1 MKSAKKC
8 AYNPS
13 VSNEEFLNA
22 LLEPYVFAGGVV
34 AKGGTAFRLDKH
46 RTSKILSGQA
56 DVPLA
61 LRKVSLQH
69 GLERRVSEGCAILW
83 DETLNPM
90 YFGEFKKDIASLID
104 GEDPLQKA
112 LGEKLCVK
120 EEDPDAYLACLLIGV
135 IGLKNRPETQGVIWR
150 KGTGS
155 FSWLVGDLFRFGF
168 NSRKKAKNLVV
179 VPVDCSF
186 ETHVTRD
193 YEGLEVKRVSEN
205 TVHGK
210 WLIRMAQS
218 GVLEPELK
226 ERISYELRG
235 VARDSEGCCP
245 VGTVAAIETPKSV
258 FLLLAVSKFD
268 SNGNAKSGP
277 EDISRALDCLLGYYD
292 RLGQGADMYMPLI
305 GTGLSRS
312 GLDVRESFGMIVD
325 AVTRGASFVGGKVV
339 LVLLPEVAAELGLI
353 K

>member
-1 MKSAKKC
+1 M
-8 AYNPS
+8 P
-13 VSNEEFLNA
+13 
-22 LLEPYVFAGGVV
+22 
-34 AKGGTAFRLDKH
+34 
-46 RTSKILSGQA
+46 
-56 DVPLA
+56 
-61 LRKVSLQH
+61 
-69 GLERRVSEGCAILW
+69 ERGVSEGCAILW

-155 FSWLVGDLFRFGF
+155 FSWLVRDLFRFGF

-210 WLIRMAQS
+210 
-218 GVLEPELK
+218 
-226 ERISYELRG
+226 
-235 VARDSEGCCP
+235 
-245 VGTVAAIETPKSV
+245 
-258 FLLLAVSKFD
+258 
-268 SNGNAKSGP
+268 
-277 EDISRALDCLLGYYD
+277 
-292 RLGQGADMYMPLI
+292 
-305 GTGLSRS
+305 
-312 GLDVRESFGMIVD
+312 
-325 AVTRGASFVGGKVV
+325 
-339 LVLLPEVAAELGLI
+339 
-353 K
+353 